1 MTSVFI
7 FIKAFDQERIDNRET
22 KARLQC
28 RSLIIPLAVMLKR
41 YKRLLQEYSYIN

>member
-7 FIKAFDQERIDNRET
+7 FIKAFDQEQIDKREA
-22 KARLQC
+22 KVQLIC

-41 YKRLLQEYSYIN
+41 YKRLLQEYSYII